1 MIATNE
7 NKNLWKYYDLSVVTP
22 PQITLF
28 LFPATTQD
36 IRSNALDIAGL
47 IEKKYNKF
55 QRLKKQNNK
64 KTTSIKTIRKTLL
77 DIYNYIIK
85 TIAKKYYYL
94 FEIKTEVH
102 DILVALKARL
112 ILTDEA
118 RRTQVARE

>member
-55 QRLKKQNNK
+55 
-64 KTTSIKTIRKTLL
+64 
-77 DIYNYIIK
+77 
-85 TIAKKYYYL
+85 
-94 FEIKTEVH
+94 
-102 DILVALKARL
+102 
-112 ILTDEA
+112 
-118 RRTQVARE
+118 